1 MGGDNAPLSNIK
13 GSIDFLKEVKDK
25 SILIYFV
32 GDKSKIIPHESHFID
47 FKDQINIIDCQDII
61 KSDERS
67 TKFHKTRPDSS
78 LVRAINLIKDNQA
91 DAVISAGNTG
101 ALLTTSLFLVGKI
114 PGISRPALA
123 PFIPTQKGGFLLCDA
138 GANVNVKP
146 KHLLE
151 FSIMCQIYLEQIYN
165 ISNPKVGLLN
175 IGSEPLKGNDLTIE
189 AFSLLNDNINDFYG
203 NIEPRYIFDGNV
215 DIVVCDGFTG
225 NLILKTIEGL
235 IKNTFERLS
244 SNIKS
249 NILSRLASPLM
260 KPAFENL
267 KSSLDYEEY
276 GGTSILGIN
285 GIVYKAHGSSS
296 SKGIKNTYHSVY
308 NSHKNNVS
316 KRINNRMKKIDE
328 NT

>member
-25 SILIYFV
+25 SIQIYFV
-32 GDKSKIIPHESHFID
+32 GQKSNIISHESHFIEY
-47 FKDQINIIDCQDII
+47 KDQISIIDCQDII

-67 TKFHKTRPDSS
+67 AKFHKTRPDSS
-78 LVRAINLIKDNQA
+78 LVRAINLIKDNHA

-175 IGSEPLKGNDLTIE
+175 IGTEPLKGNDLTIE
-189 AFSLLNDNINDFYG
+189 AFSLLNDNICDFYG
-203 NIEPRYIFDGNV
+203 NIEPRYIFDGYV

-308 NSHKNNVS
+308 NSHKNEVS